1 MKCKDKNEILAPAGN
16 FESLRAAVIN
26 GADAVY
32 LGASAFSARAKAGN
46 FSNEEL
52 AKAVEYCHLYDVKVY
67 LAINTIIKPEEYESA
82 LNTVL
87 YGKKVGVDAFIM
99 QDLAFIMK
107 IRSTM
112 PDINIHLSTQ
122 AGVHNLDGARF
133 AEKLGVSRVIL
144 SREATLEDIKE
155 ICENTT
161 LEVEVF
167 IHGALCI
174 AFSGNCY
181 FSSMA
186 TGLSGNRGRCLQ
198 LCRKKYTSGSTTGYL
213 LSAKDLDLTARIL
226 ELKKLGVKSFKIEGR
241 MRRPEYVG
249 EAVRHY
255 KAILSGKQDDSL
267 NLKKLFNRGDGTE
280 GYLLAPTAP
289 VVYHKLQ
296 GHSGVKI
303 GSVSRIVN
311 GKAQLKT
318 IQPLRKG
325 DGLKFI
331 RNGRE
336 VATSL
341 VNSTGNTVGF
351 LGNVK
356 ECDDVYVTTDEQL
369 ISEINSRTRR
379 LPVEIELTAS
389 VNNPLIATAYCGD
402 AKITILSDFFLDKA
416 QKAPLSENDFANCFS
431 KTGDTEFILK
441 SIRFAR
447 LEDVFVPKGLL
458 NDFRRR
464 LFEQLKNELLSRYD
478 KKNSQAGKMSDELK
492 FSSYNEFD
500 YKTIIQVDDLSIIA
514 NLDEDKATFDAI
526 AFSPKRFDAKEIEEF
541 KQIKYPKL
549 LSLPIILRR
558 NDVVKVKEFIE
569 KAGVTEVIANN
580 LAHFELAKDCKV
592 LVGYGL
598 NVVNPT
604 ALGAKILSFEYDG
617 RDYGENFVYTYGKVP
632 LMTFAH
638 CPKKTL
644 NGDKCINCNHEPI
657 SFSDENGNK
666 FDIRFFKIANCYSQL
681 LNCTPTNVINEV
693 GKLKIKRQFI
703 DLVGHTLDECKAI
716 LLQLSKDTALPQNK
730 TKGYFSKKLI

>member
-46 FSNEEL
+46 FSDEEL

-112 PDINIHLSTQ
+112 PDINVHLSTQ

-155 ICENTT
+155 ICENTA

-213 LSAKDLDLTARIL
+213 LSAKDLDLTGRIL

-255 KAILSGKQDDSL
+255 KTILSGKQDDSL

-280 GYLLAPTAP
+280 GYLLAPTAS

-331 RNGRE
+331 RKGKE

-341 VNSTGNTVGF
+341 VNSNGDTVGF

-356 ECDDVYVTTDEQL
+356 ERDDVYITTDEQL
-369 ISEINSRTRR
+369 ISEINSRTRK

-389 VNNPLIATAYCGD
+389 VNNPLIATACCGD
-402 AKITILSDFFLDKA
+402 VKITISSDFFLDKA
-416 QKAPLSENDFANCFS
+416 QKAPLGKSDFVNCFS

-441 SIRFAR
+441 SISFAR

-478 KKNSQAGKMSDELK
+478 KKNSQVSRLSDDLK

-526 AFSPKRFDAKEIEEF
+526 AFAPKRFDAKEIEEF

-580 LAHFELAKDCKV
+580 LAHFELAKDCKI

-617 RDYGENFVYTYGKVP
+617 RNYGDNFVYTYGKVP

-644 NGDKCINCNHEPI
+644 NGDRCINCNHEPI
-657 SFSDENGNK
+657 SFSDETGNK
-666 FDIRFFKIANCYSQL
+666 LDIRFFKIANCYSQL

-716 LLQLSKDTALPQNK
+716 LLQLSKDTALIQNK